1 MNTRATDGEDDTPA
15 TSSVAALSGAPVTDR
30 VNVEP
35 PILNGVTAS
44 EAKVI
49 GGAAFAFFLVL
60 GAILGWVVGVWQVLL
75 VCAVPGPMVTVW
87 VASTRLARIKR
98 NRPDGYYRQAIN
110 QWLAARGLRQ
120 AVFISH
126 EGHWESGRRLELP
139 PKAGSRRIR

>member
-1 MNTRATDGEDDTPA
+1 MRTSDDDEAPA
-15 TSSVAALSGAPVTDR
+15 PAASSVAALSGAPVTDR

-35 PILNGVTAS
+35 PILNGMTAS

-60 GAILGWVVGVWQVLL
+60 GGILGWAVGVWQVLL
-75 VCAVPGPMVTVW
+75 MCAVPGPMATVW
-87 VASTRLARIKR
+87 MASTRLARIKR

-126 EGHWESGRRLELP
+126 AGYWELGRRLELP
-139 PKAGSRRIR
+139 SKAGGRRTR